1 MSILLY
7 NPCFFTL
14 LQVTAMSKFFYKG
27 RIEKKPKH
35 ASYGFNTKRSAKL
48 GTEEQPLSLIV
59 NSDEKKE
66 EVMAILADN
75 ALVANIEVSADK
87 EEDLVEL
94 HGLLN
99 KPQTTTFDKT
109 PNRNDPC
116 SCGSGK
122 KYKKCCA

>member
-1 MSILLY
+1 
-7 NPCFFTL
+7 
-14 LQVTAMSKFFYKG
+14 MSKFFYKG